1 MEGSGATIPPAGG
14 PGNGPVE
21 WRLEGPL
28 IPHPGNVFVVSAP
41 SGAGKSTLVQRLV
54 ASVPDLRFSISFTT
68 RKPRPG
74 EVNGRDYFFVD
85 EARFDAMV
93 REGGFVEWVEVYG
106 HRYGTGRAWLEEQ
119 LASGVDILLDIE
131 TTGALNLRRAI
142 PDAQMIFILPPSA
155 AALEQRLRGRGKDS
169 DEQVAIRLK
178 HARHEM
184 ELYHIYDYLVVND
197 DLETAYRTFESIIHA
212 TRARKERMAPLAQ
225 RILLDF

>member
-1 MEGSGATIPPAGG
+1 M
-14 PGNGPVE
+14 
-21 WRLEGPL
+21 PL
-28 IPHPGNVFVVSAP
+28 LDHPGNVFVVSAP

-54 ASVPDLRFSISFTT
+54 ASVADLRFSISFTT

-74 EVNGRDYFFVD
+74 EVDGRDYFFVED
-85 EARFDAMV
+85 ARFDAMV
-93 REGGFVEWVEVYG
+93 REGGFVEWVQVYG
-106 HRYGTGRAWLEEQ
+106 QRYGTGRAWLEGQ

-178 HARHEM
+178 HARHEL
-184 ELYHIYDYLVVND
+184 ELYHAYDYLVVND
-197 DLETAYRTFESIIHA
+197 DLETAYRTFESIVHA
-212 TRARKERMAPLAQ
+212 TRARKERMAPVAQ
-225 RILLDF
+225 RILQGF